1 MNGLIIAAAI
11 ELKGVYALAAA
22 LAIGIAAAG
31 GAIAMAIA
39 IAKALEGIARQPE
52 AEGKIRTNLILGM
65 VFIETA
71 IIYAL
76 FISILIVINVL

>member
-1 MNGLIIAAAI
+1 MGNFLLAAI
-11 ELKGVYALAAA
+11 ELKGIYALAAA
-22 LAIGIAAAG
+22 GAIGLTAAA

-39 IAKALEGIARQPE
+39 IAKALEAIARQPE
-52 AEGKIRTNLILGM
+52 AEGKIKQTLILGM

-76 FISILIVINVL
+76 VISIIVVINVL